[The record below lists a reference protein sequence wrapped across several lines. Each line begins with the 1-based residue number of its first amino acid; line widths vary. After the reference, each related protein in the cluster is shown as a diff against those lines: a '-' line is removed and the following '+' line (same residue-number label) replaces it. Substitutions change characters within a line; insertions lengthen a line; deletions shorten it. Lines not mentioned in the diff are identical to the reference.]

1 MPARRDH
8 KAQLLVCHQKIAARH
23 MDRRSFRA
31 TDKFGLPGFVPGNQR
46 FCDLAAYAWC
56 YSCDMYVC
64 DIHLNSR
71 HRDHDHYVEFPTVR
85 RRAAGPAG

>member
-1 MPARRDH
+1 MTVPPHR
-8 KAQLLVCHQKIAARH
+8 AQLLVCHQQIAVGH
-23 MDRRSFRA
+23 QGPLESRA
-31 TDKFGLPGFVPGNQR
+31 DWEHSRKQ
-46 FCDLAAYAWC
+46 FCELGAYAWC
-56 YSCDMYVC
+56 FDDDMYVC